1 MKETKSKPA
10 ALDRDQVVPRLRRAF
25 LLGTFGLIAVG
36 LTHTGLSA
44 ANRAS
49 WNWVMRSRNTS
60 RVVREARM
68 LATDRETALRG
79 FLLSGKEISLEPD
92 AKARPLLNA
101 KLDSLVSMTAGSVA
115 QNERAVLIRD
125 AVREWETG
133 YADPTLARARTP
145 GYTPTTESELA
156 GKALFDNVRAS
167 FDVFQRYEERFY
179 ERLVATERFLG
190 ISAFVAVILE
200 IVGLLAVLIWLRR
213 GTLRQTTELLDQQE
227 RMEEQAIE
235 LESQAAELEEQ
246 TAMLEEQTDEAQ
258 NVARTLEKT
267 NRELAET
274 VERLENSNT
283 AMEGLTRE
291 KQKTLRLLDVVLE
304 SAPIG
309 FAFHDRD
316 MRYTRI
322 NSALASMAGR
332 SAEEHIGR
340 TPSEV
345 HPEVAELVEPLLRQ
359 VFATGK
365 SVINVPVARPA
376 HNGSS
381 AEQHFLVSF
390 FPVLSLE
397 GSIDGVG
404 AVVLETTDRRHLE
417 EQLLQAQ
424 KMEAVGQL
432 AGGIAHDFNNI
443 LTAIKSYSEL
453 LIEDMATDKGR
464 VEDVKQIREAADRAA
479 GLTRQLLAFSRQQ
492 LLRPRVLDLNTTI
505 RDLKGMLERLIG
517 ADIEVKTRLATTI
530 GMITA
535 DPGQIEQVLMNLIVN
550 ARDAMPGGG
559 TIDIETSNVELDDNY
574 VRTHA
579 STQPGPYVM
588 LAVSDT
594 GQGMS
599 RETQTRAFE
608 PFFTTKEKG
617 KGTGLGLSTVYGI
630 VKQSGGSI
638 WMYSEQGRGT
648 TFKIYLPRVDAL
660 ADDNVVAPVLNGLGG
675 HETILLVEDE
685 DSVREVASRILQR
698 QGYSV
703 VEARN
708 GKEALREFGER
719 GREFDLII
727 TDIVMPEMGG
737 LELAQRVREWAPAA
751 RILFTSG
758 YTEDAALRRS
768 FLEPGAEFIEKPFTP
783 ARLAERARQV
793 LDSEITSAPLE
804 DVRR

>member
-1 MKETKSKPA
+1 
-10 ALDRDQVVPRLRRAF
+10 
-25 LLGTFGLIAVG
+25 
-36 LTHTGLSA
+36 
-44 ANRAS
+44 
-49 WNWVMRSRNTS
+49 MRSRNTA
-60 RVVREARM
+60 RIARDARM

-92 AKARPLLNA
+92 AIARPLLKA

-125 AVREWETG
+125 AVGRWEKG
-133 YADPTLARARTP
+133 YADPTLARAHAP
-145 GYTPTTESELA
+145 GYTPTAESELA

-179 ERLVATERFLG
+179 ERLVETERFLS
-190 ISAFVAVILE
+190 IAAFIAVSLE
-200 IVGLLAVLIWLRR
+200 IIGLFAVLIWLRR
-213 GTLRQTTELLDQQE
+213 RTIDQTTELVDQQE
-227 RMEEQAIE
+227 RLEEQATE

-246 TAMLEEQTDEAQ
+246 AAILEEQTDEAQ
-258 NVARTLEKT
+258 SAARTLEKT
-267 NRELAET
+267 NRDLAET
-274 VERLENSNT
+274 IERLESSKVE
-283 AMEGLTRE
+283 MEGVSRE
-291 KQKTLRLLDVVLE
+291 RQKTLRLLDVVLE
-304 SAPIG
+304 SAPVG

-332 SAEEHIGR
+332 PAEDHIGR

-345 HPEVAELVEPLLRQ
+345 HPEVAELVEPLLRE
-359 VFATGK
+359 VLTTGK
-365 SVINVPVARPA
+365 SVINVPIARPSR
-376 HNGSS
+376 NGTTS
-381 AEQHFLVSF
+381 EQHFLVSF
-390 FPVLSLE
+390 FPVVSLE

-404 AVVLETTDRRHLE
+404 AAVLETTDRRHLE
-417 EQLLQAQ
+417 EQLLHAQ
-424 KMEAVGQL
+424 KMEAVGRL

-453 LIEDMATDKGR
+453 LIEDMATDQGR
-464 VEDVKQIREAADRAA
+464 VEDVKEIREAADRAA
-479 GLTRQLLAFSRQQ
+479 ALTLQLLAFSRQQ

-505 RDLKGMLERLIG
+505 RDLRGMLERLIG
-517 ADIEVKTRLATTI
+517 ADIEVKTRLSPTI
-530 GMITA
+530 GMVTA

-550 ARDAMPGGG
+550 ARDAMPDGG
-559 TIDIETSNVELDDNY
+559 TIDIQTSNVELDNDY
-574 VRTHA
+574 ARTHA

-599 RETQTRAFE
+599 RETQARVFE

-638 WMYSEQGRGT
+638 WMYSEPGRGT
-648 TFKIYLPRVDAL
+648 TFKIYLPRVNAL
-660 ADDNVVAPVLNGLGG
+660 AEDKVVVPILNGLGG
-675 HETILLVEDE
+675 DETILLVEDE
-685 DSVREVASRILQR
+685 DSVREVASRILRR
-698 QGYSV
+698 QGYVV

-708 GKEALREFGER
+708 GKEALQEFGER

-758 YTEDAALRRS
+758 YTEDAVLRRS

-793 LDSEITSAPLE
+793 LDSEATSAILE
-804 DVRR
+804 NAQR